1 MAISSPGMRAEHE
14 SIRYDAAGLD
24 VTAHAWGEPGDPLAL
39 LLHGYPDTAWTWRH
53 LGPHLANRGW
63 RVVAPFMRGYAPTAL
78 APDGGY
84 QIGALVRDT
93 VAAHGALGGDE
104 RAVLVG
110 HDWGAAAAYATDAFS
125 PGLFRRVVT
134 LAVPPGPV
142 LLGQLTSPREL
153 LRNAGLLPRQLRR
166 SWYMAFQQLPFSEG
180 AMEELIPK
188 LWRDWSPG
196 YDATEDVAQVLA
208 ALDSPARR
216 TAALRYY
223 RALLQPWER
232 RSSYSPEARYE
243 MKLGPAP
250 TLYLHGEN
258 DGAMLAALAR
268 GAANLVKT
276 EIVPGVGHFLQLE
289 APERVNALIADFV
302 AA

>member
-1 MAISSPGMRAEHE
+1 MRAEHE
-14 SIRYDAAGLD
+14 NIRYDAAGLS
-24 VTAHAWGEPGDPLAL
+24 VTAHAWGETGGPLAL

-53 LGPHLANRGW
+53 LGPCLAARGW
-63 RVVAPFMRGYAPTAL
+63 RAVAPFMRGYAPTAL

-104 RAVLVG
+104 RAALVG

-142 LLGQLTSPREL
+142 LLAQLTSPGEL

-166 SWYMAFQQLPFSEG
+166 SWYMGFQQLPFSENALG
-180 AMEELIPK
+180 RLIPK

-196 YDATEDVAQVLA
+196 YDATEDVGHVLA
-208 ALDSPARR
+208 ALDTPARR

-232 RSSYSPEARYE
+232 RRSYSAEASYE
-243 MKLGPAP
+243 MRLGPAP

-258 DGAMLAALAR
+258 DGAMLADLAR
-268 GAANLVKT
+268 RAGDLVET

-289 APERVNALIADFV
+289 APERVNALIADFL